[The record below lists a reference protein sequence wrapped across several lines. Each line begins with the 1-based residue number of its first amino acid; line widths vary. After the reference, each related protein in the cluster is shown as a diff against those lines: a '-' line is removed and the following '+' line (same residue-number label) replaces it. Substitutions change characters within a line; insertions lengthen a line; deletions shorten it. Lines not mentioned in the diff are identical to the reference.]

1 MWAAT
6 GRDGGLAGS
15 WDGGGLGGMAGLVG
29 WCREAHPGVRVRG
42 APSGQH
48 LLTQN
53 RAEAGLSL
61 LSQTPHRLQ
70 AQGSPQHI
78 SPCFSEFKRLP
89 SILPSA
95 HKKHSLTFF
104 FSYLYLSRIFLPLA
118 SDSVLTP
125 RPTAINTPVDRGQTH
140 LLNGFVKP

>member
-15 WDGGGLGGMAGLVG
+15 WDGGGSGGDGRAGWVVQG
-29 WCREAHPGVRVRG
+29 SAPRGGVRG
-42 APSGQH
+42 APSGQR
-48 LLTQN
+48 LLTRN

-61 LSQTPHRLQ
+61 LSQTPHRLR

-89 SILPSA
+89 SVLPSA
-95 HKKHSLTFF
+95 H
-104 FSYLYLSRIFLPLA
+104 
-118 SDSVLTP
+118 
-125 RPTAINTPVDRGQTH
+125 
-140 LLNGFVKP
+140 